1 MALTQAIPITRHPY
15 ADGSYKKMLIDG
27 NWVDAASGKRF
38 ETHNPATGELLATV
52 AEGDAEDVNRAVAAA
67 RRAFEG
73 PWSKVKPFER
83 QALLLKL
90 ADLVEKNFEELSQLD
105 TLDMGAPNSRTRGN
119 KLRVLGMLR
128 YYAGQATALH
138 GETIENSLPGEIF
151 SYTLKEPVGVV
162 GAIIPWNGPLAASV
176 WKIGPAIATGCTVIL
191 KPAEEAPL
199 TSLRLGE
206 LAMEAGIP
214 PGVVNVVP
222 GYGETAG
229 AALAS
234 HPDVDKVAFTGSHV
248 TGQSIVK
255 ASAGNLKRVS
265 LELGGKSPDIVF
277 ADADLD
283 AAVPGAAMAVFA
295 NSGQIC
301 SAGTRLFVES
311 KVYDEFVG
319 RVAECGKKL
328 QVGNGLDPNTQIG
341 PLVSAQQMER
351 VSGYL
356 ALDQKE
362 GAKALAGG
370 APLTEGA
377 LSKGYFVPP
386 TVFAN
391 VQDNMRIA
399 QEEIFG
405 PVISAISFKDTDKLI
420 QRANATTFGLGSGVG
435 TKDVSKAH
443 PAATR
448 AWQTAKVFE
457 LHTFVIL
464 EGALAGY
471 PLTDV
476 RAILYDGKYH
486 DVDSSEMSF
495 KIAGREALKSG
506 DHFLLA
512 MHEFPDGDA
521 LGSSLGLFCALGEM
535 GKERG
540 DERGGTRAPLP
551 QRHRRTAA
559 QRAAV
564 APAIP
569 ARAARDAAGPSG
581 DWSPPG
587 VALDRAAGAGAA
599 ARVRGR
605 GDGVRRGRCDRRQ
618 QPAAEYPRPQCRG
631 NSDLRRRRIHLDRE
645 PRRRRDRAAG
655 GGRRRSR
662 WLSRRRLVRRRDG
675 CPADLPRRAPLVR
688 EANERDRPED
698 RRSEV
703 DRPRREGVR
712 GGGRHDPPGR
722 TGCGCPPDSRPS
734 LLLLGRRKHLA
745 GERDR

>member
-1 MALTQAIPITRHPY
+1 MAVTQAIPMARHPY

-27 NWVDAASGKRF
+27 QWIDAASGKRF

-52 AEGDAEDVNRAVAAA
+52 AEGAAEDINRAVAAA

-105 TLDMGAPNSRTRGN
+105 TLDMGAPISRTRGN

-128 YYAGQATALH
+128 YYAGQTTALH
-138 GETIENSLPGEIF
+138 GETIENSLPGDIF

-162 GAIIPWNGPLAASV
+162 GAIIPWNGPLAASI

-199 TSLRLGE
+199 TSLRLAE
-206 LAMEAGIP
+206 LVLEAGIP

-248 TGQSIVK
+248 TGQSIIR

-301 SAGTRLFVES
+301 SAGTRLFVEQMI
-311 KVYDEFVG
+311 YDEFVG
-319 RVAECGKKL
+319 RVAEFGKKL
-328 QVGNGLDPNTQIG
+328 KVGNGIDPNTQIG

-356 ALDQKE
+356 AIGQKE
-362 GAKALAGG
+362 GARALAGG

-391 VQDNMRIA
+391 VRDDMRIA

-405 PVISAISFKDTDKLI
+405 PVISAIPFTDTDELI
-420 QRANATTFGLGSGVG
+420 KRANATTFGLGSGVW
-435 TKDVSKAH
+435 TRDVSKAH
-443 PAATR
+443 HLAKSIRAGSVWVNCYQAMDPA
-448 AWQTAKVFE
+448 VPF
-457 LHTFVIL
+457 
-464 EGALAGY
+464 GGY
-471 PLTDV
+471 
-476 RAILYDGKYH
+476 K
-486 DVDSSEMSF
+486 MSGY
-495 KIAGREALKSG
+495 GRESG
-506 DHFLLA
+506 KQHLEEYLNVKA
-512 MHEFPDGDA
+512 VWI
-521 LGSSLGLFCALGEM
+521 
-535 GKERG
+535 K
-540 DERGGTRAPLP
+540 
-551 QRHRRTAA
+551 TA
-559 QRAAV
+559 
-564 APAIP
+564 
-569 ARAARDAAGPSG
+569 
-581 DWSPPG
+581 
-587 VALDRAAGAGAA
+587 
-599 ARVRGR
+599 
-605 GDGVRRGRCDRRQ
+605 
-618 QPAAEYPRPQCRG
+618 
-631 NSDLRRRRIHLDRE
+631 
-645 PRRRRDRAAG
+645 
-655 GGRRRSR
+655 
-662 WLSRRRLVRRRDG
+662 
-675 CPADLPRRAPLVR
+675 
-688 EANERDRPED
+688 
-698 RRSEV
+698 
-703 DRPRREGVR
+703 
-712 GGGRHDPPGR
+712 
-722 TGCGCPPDSRPS
+722 
-734 LLLLGRRKHLA
+734 
-745 GERDR
+745 